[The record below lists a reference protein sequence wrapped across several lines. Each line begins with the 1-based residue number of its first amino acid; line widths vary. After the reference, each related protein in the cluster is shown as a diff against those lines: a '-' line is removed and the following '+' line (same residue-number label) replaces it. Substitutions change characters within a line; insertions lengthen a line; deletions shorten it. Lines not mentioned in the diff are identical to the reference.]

1 MRIEDQWHD
10 AQVIHCDAGSDLAVL
25 AIGTAGRARAR
36 IAGSLPDPGSKIQVV
51 GWTRGDDYETRV
63 TLEYV
68 VQAPVCENLVIAAGP
83 PPPRGFSG
91 AAAIELSTGR
101 VAGLLSSYRHGQHD
115 DYGPGTTD
123 EARVVPLSLLPPSFR

>member
-1 MRIEDQWHD
+1 MK
-10 AQVIHCDAGSDLAVL
+10 AVVL
-25 AIGTAGRARAR
+25 AAGEGARMGPFTASEPKVM
-36 IAGSLPDPGSKIQVV
+36 IPV
-51 GWTRGDDYETRV
+51 GNRPL
-63 TLEYV
+63 LEYV